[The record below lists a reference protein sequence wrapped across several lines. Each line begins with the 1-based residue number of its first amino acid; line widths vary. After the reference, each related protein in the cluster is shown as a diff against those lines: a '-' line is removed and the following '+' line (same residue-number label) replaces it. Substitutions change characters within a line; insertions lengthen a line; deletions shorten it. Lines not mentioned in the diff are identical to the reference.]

1 MWKFLEVPAVQGAI
15 AGAVVTLIGTF
26 LNNFINVKNTDKII
40 KSNKENIENT
50 MKHNKENIEKEHNF
64 RKNQEEKKKLKEVLE
79 SILGEIVADDLI
91 LRGIFSELEIFKN
104 KEERFIS
111 SYDLENV
118 HKKIKLKYNYNQKF
132 DKALLL
138 SLMYFKELHKFISE
152 YKNKTDN
159 IYSFFISDR
168 VLKSSLKDIFE
179 DEYDPYQDFNFRD
192 FKFGGRRAIYHK
204 IIEKITEEIKDLN
217 GD

>member
-64 RKNQEEKKKLKEVLE
+64 RKNQEEKNKLKEILE
-79 SILGEIVADDLI
+79 SILGEIVADNSI
-91 LRGIFSELEIFKN
+91 LQGIFSELEVLKN
-104 KEERFIS
+104 KDERFIT
-111 SYDLENV
+111 SYELENV
-118 HKKIKLKYNYNQKF
+118 HKQIKLKYNYNQKF

-138 SLMYFKELHKFISE
+138 SLMYFRELHKFISE
-152 YKNKTDN
+152 YKNKTNN
-159 IYSFFISDR
+159 IYTFFISDR
-168 VLKSSLKDIFE
+168 VSKSSLEDIFK
-179 DEYDPYQDFNFRD
+179 DEYDSYEYYR
-192 FKFGGRRAIYHK
+192 FKNIIFSGRRALYQK
-204 IIEKITEEIKDLN
+204 IIEKITEEIKKLSED
-217 GD
+217 